1 MVETRG
7 AAEFLFRYMM
17 ARYLCKEGTLS
28 PGQPDYLVREIT
40 HGRRV
45 FDEILIFT
53 DAGPRIIEDAK
64 AGDFFVAVID
74 GEDGAMPEMDPAE
87 LAAWRKYIWEDAPL
101 PLAEP
106 KEPDAVMRSA
116 GIGKHERNGD
126 DRRAARQ
133 AAD

>member
-1 MVETRG
+1 M
-7 AAEFLFRYMM
+7 
-17 ARYLCKEGTLS
+17 
-28 PGQPDYLVREIT
+28 
-40 HGRRV
+40 
-45 FDEILIFT
+45 DEILIFT

-116 GIGKHERNGD
+116 GIGKDERNGD